1 MIQLKNLTLRRGA
14 KIVLDDVTLALQPG
28 EKAALVGRNGAGK
41 SSLFALLTGTLHADA
56 GEVLMPPTWRMAEVA
71 QSMPE
76 TAQPATDFVLEG
88 DTRLMAAQAALRQAE
103 AAGDGHALAEAH
115 TLLAE
120 AGAFDAKARA
130 QTLLMG
136 LGFAIGQLDAPV
148 NSFSGGWRMRLQ
160 LARALMCPADLLLL
174 DEPTNHLDLDA
185 LVWLEGWLKRFDGTL
200 LVISHDREFLDAV
213 TRVTLHLDQ
222 AKLTRWGGNY
232 SAFELMHAQ
241 AQSQQQAA
249 YTRQQE
255 RIAQLTRFIDRFKAK
270 ATKARQ
276 AQSRVKALERME
288 KLAPV
293 LAAREFAFSFQ
304 EPPALPNPM
313 LVMRDVACGY
323 MAPPVAG
330 YGDTPPAGAGVPS
343 LGRPSARDGMAPPVA
358 GYGDTPPA
366 GAGAAS
372 NGRAILTGITAS
384 VLPGQR
390 IGILGANGQG
400 KSTLVKTLAHELAP
414 LAGTVTEGKGLA
426 IGYFAQQEMDLLRP
440 DEGAL
445 AHLIRLARQVSP
457 TAREQEL
464 RDFLGGFAFGGD
476 MAVQPIGTMS
486 GGEKA
491 RLVLA
496 LLVWQRPNLLLL
508 DEPTNHLDAE
518 SVDWLEQFLQRF
530 PGTVVAITH
539 DRYFLDNAAEWI
551 LELDRGHGI
560 PWKGNYSD
568 WLDQKEK
575 RLEQESKA
583 EDARLKAMKQELE
596 WVRKN
601 AKGRQAKSKA
611 RLARFEELSDV
622 EYQKRNE
629 TNEIFIPV
637 AERLGNEVIEF
648 KNVSKS
654 FGDRLLIDNLS
665 FKVPAGAIVGIIG
678 PNGAGKSTLFRL
690 IQGVEQPDSGE
701 VLIGKTAKLAFV
713 DQSREGLDANKTVW
727 EAVSGGLDNI
737 VVGKFVMPSRA
748 YIGRFNFKGND
759 QQKQV
764 GSLSGGE
771 RGRLHLA
778 KTLAQGGNVLMLD
791 EPSNDLD
798 VETLRALEEA
808 LLEFAGSAMVISH
821 DRWFLDRICTHIL
834 AAEGDSQ
841 WFFYEGNYREYE
853 EDKKKRL
860 GEEAAKPKRV
870 RFKALK

>member
-14 KIVLDDVTLALQPG
+14 KVVLDDVTLTLQPG

-249 YTRQQE
+249 YSRQQE

-313 LVMRDVACGY
+313 LVMRDVSCGY
-323 MAPPVAG
+323 LAPPVAG
-330 YGDTPPAGAGVPS
+330 YGDA
-343 LGRPSARDGMAPPVA
+343 
-358 GYGDTPPA
+358 PPA

-508 DEPTNHLDAE
+508 DEPTNHLDLTTREAL
-518 SVDWLEQFLQRF
+518 SVALNEFE
-530 PGTVVAITH
+530 GTVMLVSH
-539 DRYFLDNAAEWI
+539 DRALLREVCDEFWLVAQGGLRPFDGDLDDYQRWLADQARAAARALAEATPRTP
-551 LELDRGHGI
+551 EGGGASAPSANRRDER
-560 PWKGNYSD
+560 KAQAQAR
-568 WLDQKEK
+568 QK
-575 RLEQESKA
+575 LAEQARPLKA
-583 EDARLKAMKQELE
+583 ELSRIEQLMEQAQARQTEAL
-596 WVRKN
+596 
-601 AKGRQAKSKA
+601 
-611 RLARFEELSDV
+611 
-622 EYQKRNE
+622 
-629 TNEIFIPV
+629 
-637 AERLGNEVIEF
+637 ERLG
-648 KNVSKS
+648 
-654 FGDRLLIDNLS
+654 DAALS
-665 FKVPAGAIVGIIG
+665 PAERADLGRQLKQLEADL
-678 PNGAGKSTLFRL
+678 AGWEERWLELST
-690 IQGVEQPDSGE
+690 E
-701 VLIGKTAKLAFV
+701 
-713 DQSREGLDANKTVW
+713 LDA
-727 EAVSGGLDNI
+727 
-737 VVGKFVMPSRA
+737 
-748 YIGRFNFKGND
+748 
-759 QQKQV
+759 
-764 GSLSGGE
+764 
-771 RGRLHLA
+771 LA
-778 KTLAQGGNVLMLD
+778 N
-791 EPSNDLD
+791 P
-798 VETLRALEEA
+798 
-808 LLEFAGSAMVISH
+808 
-821 DRWFLDRICTHIL
+821 
-834 AAEGDSQ
+834 
-841 WFFYEGNYREYE
+841 
-853 EDKKKRL
+853 
-860 GEEAAKPKRV
+860 
-870 RFKALK
+870 